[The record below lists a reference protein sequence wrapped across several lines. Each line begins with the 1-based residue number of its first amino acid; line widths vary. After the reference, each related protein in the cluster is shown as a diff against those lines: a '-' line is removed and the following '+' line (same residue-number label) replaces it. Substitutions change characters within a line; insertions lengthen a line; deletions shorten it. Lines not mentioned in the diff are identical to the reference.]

1 MPELCEI
8 EEQGG
13 LTVDRGTRL
22 YAPRAEGRPAVAALP
37 FESEGDFG
45 FVDELQPSERTREG
59 ASSAA
64 LRRLS
69 RCFG

>member
-1 MPELCEI
+1 VLELCEI

-13 LTVDRGTRL
+13 LTMDSGTRL
-22 YAPRAEGRPAVAALP
+22 YAPEAEGRPTVAALP

-45 FVDELQPSERTREG
+45 FVDELQPSENTREG

-69 RCFG
+69 RRFG